1 MKLDI
6 VLPCYNPL
14 EGWETRIL
22 EAMKT
27 LENTLTEVE
36 LYLYIVNDG
45 SSKNIDSTAIDALKT
60 QIPNFQL
67 IDYQQN
73 RGKGFALRT
82 GVSATKNEL
91 CIYTDI
97 DFPYEMDSFLAIY
110 ESLKNGADVAI
121 GVRDEN
127 YYDSVPKVRILI
139 SKTLKWLIRNLLRLP
154 VSDTQCGLKGF
165 NKKGKEIFLKTTI
178 DRYLF
183 DLEFIFIAAKEKIVA
198 LKPVIVEL
206 RPGIVFSNMN
216 FKILAQEGRSFLK
229 IFVKSFFA

>member
-14 EGWETRIL
+14 KGWETRIL
-22 EAMKT
+22 EAMAM
-27 LENTLTEVE
+27 LENTLTGVE

-45 SSKNIDSTAIDALKT
+45 SSKNIDSIAIDKLKS
-60 QIPNFQL
+60 QITNFQF
-67 IDYQQN
+67 IEYQEN
-73 RGKGFALRT
+73 RGKGFALRKGMDKT
-82 GVSATKNEL
+82 ENEL

-97 DFPYEMDSFLAIY
+97 DFPYEMESFLAVY
-110 ESLKNGADVAI
+110 DSLKKGTDVAI

-127 YYDSVPKVRILI
+127 YYDTVPKVRVLI
-139 SKTLKWLIRNLLRLP
+139 SKTLKWMIRNFLSLP
-154 VSDTQCGLKGF
+154 VADTQCGLKGF

-183 DLEFIFIAAKEKIVA
+183 DLEFVFISAKTKALA

-206 RPGIVFSNMN
+206 RPGIIFSNMN
-216 FKILAQEGRSFLK
+216 FKILAQEGRSFFK
-229 IFVKSFFA
+229 IFVKSFFS

>member
-6 VLPCYNPL
+6 ILPCYNPL

-22 EAMKT
+22 ESMKT
-27 LENTLTEVE
+27 LEQSLKGVE

-45 SSKNIDSTAIDALKT
+45 SSKNIDKAAIEKLNS
-60 QIPNFQL
+60 QISNFQF
-67 IDYQQN
+67 IEYQEN

-82 GVSATKNEL
+82 GVLEARNEL

-97 DFPYEMDSFLAIY
+97 DFPYEMDSFLAVY
-110 ESLKNGADVAI
+110 DCLKSGVDVAI

-127 YYDSVPKVRILI
+127 YYDNVPKVRILI
-139 SKTLKWLIRNLLRLP
+139 SKTLKWMIRNFLSLP
-154 VSDTQCGLKGF
+154 VADTQCGLKGF
-165 NKKGKEIFLKTTI
+165 NKKGKAIFLKTTI

-183 DLEFIFIAAKEKIVA
+183 DLEFVFIAAKAKTLA

-206 RPGIVFSNMN
+206 RPGIIFSNMN
-216 FKILAQEGRSFLK
+216 FKILAQEGRSFFK
-229 IFVKSFFA
+229 IFVKSFFS